1 MIIGLGREMYKKITV
16 ITLLTG
22 VCENKTVYQ
31 RQLFILLKKIPPGFF
46 VCTFL
51 HTDDKYFEQRFSCM
65 LSFCH
70 YSVICER
77 VQFSIFY

>member
-31 RQLFILLKKIPPGFF
+31 RQLFILLKKYPQASL
-46 VCTFL
+46 CAL
-51 HTDDKYFEQRFSCM
+51 
-65 LSFCH
+65 
-70 YSVICER
+70 
-77 VQFSIFY
+77 FSIQMTSTLNKGFLVCCHFVIIL